1 MQVIIINE
9 VDDFINGL
17 DLKANTKVKKR
28 LALLRDYGHLI
39 RMPHS
44 KYIAPGIFE
53 LRMVGRDN
61 IRLIYTFKNDAAVLF
76 HAYVKKTEEIT
87 NQEMAIIKQKFTLLQ
102 LCLI

>member
-1 MQVIIINE
+1 MNDVGY
-9 VDDFINGL
+9 FINDL
-17 DLKANTKVKKR
+17 DAKASIKVKKR

-44 KYIAPGIFE
+44 RYIAPGIFE
-53 LRMVGRDN
+53 LRMIGKDN
-61 IRLIYTFKNDAAVLF
+61 IRLIYTFKNDTTIIF

-102 LCLI
+102 L